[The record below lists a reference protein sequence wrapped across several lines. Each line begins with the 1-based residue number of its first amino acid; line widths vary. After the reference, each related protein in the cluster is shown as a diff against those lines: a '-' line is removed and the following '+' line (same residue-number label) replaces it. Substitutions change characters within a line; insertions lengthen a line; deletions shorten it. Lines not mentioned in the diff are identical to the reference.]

1 MKSKKSSGHKG
12 SKKPKVI
19 EQPMKVKQQPSK
31 NLFRP
36 SPVQDMLQQ
45 QSQQSQQQR
54 YQQQSQ
60 DEGNPMYKCG
70 GTMKYWDGGV
80 NYINNKPQIQ
90 GYDAP
95 KVSVDE
101 MQQHFNQ
108 QSQNPNIASYS
119 QGNVN
124 SNSKSQQRV
133 GQSPTMKKVGSIGG
147 AIGSGYYSS
156 QQPSNLPSAQGE
168 QGYNTAMAGI
178 SQAGPIGGVIGGVS
192 AIGDSI
198 GKPIREHA
206 ERIDSNTGG
215 YQDISGA
222 RQYAVI
228 GGLFNP
234 FKALM
239 EHPNYKKL
247 DQKMRYQK
255 QVGDWNK
262 SLAVSSAYR
271 QNNEDQDYQPT
282 FAYGGLAWMPSNI
295 QPREYAQGGRYYAGG
310 GDGSGNAEL
319 EDDEI
324 FRTPDGEMDKVNGR
338 THAEGGEQYN
348 LPQNTEILGKNI
360 APNGI
365 SYKENGDK
373 LMRQYSKYTK
383 ILENKP
389 TALAKKTASMMLDKV
404 QGNYTNL
411 MNTQEAEKQQQ
422 INQQMFAYGGLTKY
436 PTGGTSTGVFSGITP
451 GPTSKYSSP
460 EQDWNYGNYVKGLN
474 SYGSTT
480 GYGSVGK
487 QRVND
492 TAELYYYS
500 NLLNK
505 KLSEKNPE
513 KNPELYQN
521 LMSKYGYN
529 ANAGFG
535 KNMSAKTRTTG
546 AEEYAKQYPDFYL
559 SPEEQKGILGDKF
572 DKYSQLRGT
581 YGKELNLIGPGE
593 DPNKP
598 ETWKVGARHAVAFNP
613 GEYGM
618 TALPPDKNTLNI
630 PESDFSYKVNYDPTQ
645 ANPYQEDL
653 TYMTQPVK
661 KSTGGYMYPYGGTY
675 GENMEQY
682 SQGGIHIKPQN
693 KGKFT
698 AYKQRTGKTTTEA
711 LNSSDPHV
719 RQMANFARNASKWK
733 HSDGGVNPYKL
744 TENVYAHGGV
754 EDDPAP
760 LPIQPRG
767 TYMNGDIQPIDD
779 SRYMQQSGQGI
790 PQEYRM
796 YQPNRNVPTEGSGYN
811 FGDTLNTIGQYAPI
825 AYNLSQGLFGKAEN
839 VNPQDYYNPYENQ
852 VMSMMGKR
860 RYNIDPE
867 LESNRLATANYYQ
880 NLRQGAPSQG
890 RYLAGL
896 QAGSTAQQRANAEA
910 IARKQNIDNQYRG
923 EEANTLSGFGQQR
936 AATNF
941 QVADINVRNKA
952 AQRAYLPAALTQLQQ
967 QLQVNAVMKQQKK
980 KQQNDIERDNER
992 MKLLHEYFKN
1002 YNFNLGF

>member
-1 MKSKKSSGHKG
+1 MKSKKSSGHAG

-19 EQPMKVKQQPSK
+19 EQPMKVKQQSSK

-389 TALAKKTASMMLDKV
+389 TALAKKTASMMLNKV

-422 INQQMFAYGGLTKY
+422 MNQQMFAYGGLTKY
-436 PTGGTSTGVFSGITP
+436 PTGGTSTGVFAGLP
-451 GPTSKYSSP
+451 AGPSSKYSSP
-460 EQDWNYGNYVKGLN
+460 EQDWNYGRYTKGLD
-474 SYGSTT
+474 SYGSNS

-487 QRVND
+487 QRVKD

-505 KLSEKNPE
+505 KLSKKNPE

-618 TALPPDKNTLNI
+618 TALPPDKNPLNI
-630 PESDFSYKVNYDPTQ
+630 PESDFSYKVNFDPSQ
-645 ANPYQEDL
+645 ANPYQEDF

-682 SQGGIHIKPQN
+682 AKGGWIKGAVNPAH
-693 KGKFT
+693 KGYCTPMTKET
-698 AYKQRTGKTTTEA
+698 CTPKRKA
-711 LNSSDPHV
+711 
-719 RQMANFARNASKWK
+719 FAMTMKK
-733 HSDGGVNPYKL
+733 HHGFHAEGGVNPYEL
-744 TENVYAHGGV
+744 TENRYAEGGDTPWNTV
-754 EDDPAP
+754 IPNAIKSTYPKQIKRKGVDAKGNAYIPDAQY
-760 LPIQPRG
+760 LPKE
-767 TYMNGDIQPIDD
+767 
-779 SRYMQQSGQGI
+779 QGI
-790 PQEYRM
+790 PQSYWSGRLPE
-796 YQPNRNVPTEGSGYN
+796 QNTPTEGSGYN
-811 FGDTLNTIGQYAPI
+811 FGDAVNTMGQYAPI

-896 QAGSTAQQRANAEA
+896 QAGSTVQQRANAEA
-910 IARKQNIDNQYRG
+910 IARKQNIDNQYLG
-923 EEANTLSGFGQQR
+923 EESSTLGGFGQQR
-936 AATNF
+936 SATNF
-941 QVADINVRNKA
+941 QVADINARL
-952 AQRAYLPAALTQLQQ
+952 RATKNAYIPTALTQLQQ
-967 QLQVNAVMKQQKK
+967 ATQRNMLMKGQKENDAERIQLL
-980 KQQNDIERDNER
+980 R
-992 MKLLHEYFKN
+992 EYFKN
-1002 YNFNLGF
+1002 YNFNLGLDRYDK